1 MVEFSGDIALILEVL
16 ALGLGLVIWH
26 WASKEKANILYVAGG
41 FLAVA
46 AFLSMLCTGYSYV
59 SFWRHGAMGRPG
71 MMGGGVGPGMRMPMH
86 ENMMQNMNKCMAGMQ
101 GQVMDETKMK
111 QMHECMMGQ
120 KETDK

>member
-1 MVEFSGDIALILEVL
+1 
-16 ALGLGLVIWH
+16 
-26 WASKEKANILYVAGG
+26 
-41 FLAVA
+41 
-46 AFLSMLCTGYSYV
+46 
-59 SFWRHGAMGRPG
+59 
-71 MMGGGVGPGMRMPMH
+71 MPMH